1 MTTPSQTPETA
12 RTAEQAY
19 DIRQREEWKAI
30 RADILLMDEI
40 NSRDG
45 LFLADAIYN
54 AIERLERRLTPPQA
68 SKGGGYSPGR
78 IIDAAYLARQREFSE
93 RTFGPGA
100 RTKGVI
106 DHIRKELVEIEA
118 DPADVKEWVDVVIL
132 ALDGAWRAGW
142 EPQAIIDA
150 IHAKQAANEARQW
163 PDWRTQSQDRAI
175 EHVRASVPPT
185 PAGETV
191 SVARAGEFRIDHK
204 NGWSLWVEWN
214 KSGGQVMVSS
224 TQMNGL
230 CIALTTDE
238 MQRLRAALSTPIT
251 DAARGVADAT
261 LAARAKGG

>member
-68 SKGGGYSPGR
+68 SKGGVRDP
-78 IIDAAYLARQREFSE
+78 
-93 RTFGPGA
+93 TGA
-100 RTKGVI
+100 T
-106 DHIRKELVEIEA
+106 
-118 DPADVKEWVDVVIL
+118 IL
-132 ALDGAWRAGW
+132 
-142 EPQAIIDA
+142 P
-150 IHAKQAANEARQW
+150 
-163 PDWRTQSQDRAI
+163 
-175 EHVRASVPPT
+175 
-185 PAGETV
+185 
-191 SVARAGEFRIDHK
+191 
-204 NGWSLWVEWN
+204 
-214 KSGGQVMVSS
+214 
-224 TQMNGL
+224 
-230 CIALTTDE
+230 
-238 MQRLRAALSTPIT
+238 LSTPLT